1 MPGAWPREGVT
12 SYNVVPPPYLLATAC
27 SGCWDSGGWHSVLL
41 ALSLQDLGS
50 CSARSL
56 GLEVRHGAGLEGMG
70 AERGARLEARAR
82 VDTPQTA

>member
-1 MPGAWPREGVT
+1 M
-12 SYNVVPPPYLLATAC
+12 
-27 SGCWDSGGWHSVLL
+27 GGWHSVLL

-56 GLEVRHGAGLEGMG
+56 GLAVRHGAGLEGMG
-70 AERGARLEARAR
+70 AERGARLEARAH